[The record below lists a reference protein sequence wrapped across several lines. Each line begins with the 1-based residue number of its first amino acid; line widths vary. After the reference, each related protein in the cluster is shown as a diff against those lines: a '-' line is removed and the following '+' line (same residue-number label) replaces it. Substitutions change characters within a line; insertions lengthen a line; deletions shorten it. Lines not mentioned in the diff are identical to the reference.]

1 MKYSILVFLLLFTLN
16 NNSTAAEQIP
26 FKKKMNLEC
35 IININNNPKVY
46 QYQLDGKAVWFM
58 GSKMELGVT
67 KIESFPDGTPQNE
80 MLITRE
86 NNIVKYSLR
95 TLKTGVELMIEQI
108 KSIEIL
114 IDISDLKAEMIV
126 NDNQKFLGYCLK
138 IKTISHQHI
147 V

>member
-58 GSKMELGVT
+58 GSKMELGVA

-80 MLITRE
+80 SLITRE

-138 IKTISHQHI
+138 I
-147 V
+147 